1 METEQSKTVAITG
14 YDTETIPILTTN
26 KNLLNI
32 ITLEFYDTIKKLYD
46 QGFTTILSS
55 IKNGFDL
62 IAAEA
67 TLKHKKE
74 LLDINLIVAVPYIGQ
89 EASFNNSEKARYKAI
104 CKLADK
110 VIFTAS
116 NDHENISYIHQQ
128 YLLTNCSQLICCYD
142 ESKIKNSSLINQVF
156 DTKIPFINIY
166 TVLSDYLNNTNSIKS
181 ILIQYQNLS
190 QLTFN
195 KDGFILKGKTPIT
208 IPFERIKTVK
218 KKNACLFITL
228 KNETI
233 IRISTVSNNCTIE
246 LPKTN
251 DNPIV
256 GYCWKIYGT
265 IDKLHNTIKRWISN
279 R

>member
-1 METEQSKTVAITG
+1 METQQSKTVAITG

-32 ITLEFYDTIKKLYD
+32 LALEFYDTIKRLYD
-46 QGFTTILSS
+46 QGFTTFLSS
-55 IKNGFDL
+55 ITSGFDL

-67 TLKHKKE
+67 ALKHKEKH
-74 LLDINLIVAVPYIGQ
+74 LDIKLIVAIPHIEQV
-89 EASFNNSEKARYKAI
+89 ASFNNSEKTRYKAI
-104 CKLADK
+104 CELADK
-110 VIFTAS
+110 VIFTTS
-116 NDHENISYIHQQ
+116 NDHENIPYIHQQ
-128 YLLTNCSQLICCYD
+128 YLLTNCSHLICCYD
-142 ESKIKNSSLINQVF
+142 ESKIKKSYLINQF
-156 DTKIPFINIY
+156 IDTKIPIINIY

-195 KDGFILKGKTPIT
+195 KHGFILKGKTPIT

-218 KKNACLFITL
+218 KKSAYLFITL

-246 LPKTN
+246 LPKIN
-251 DNPIV
+251 ENPII
-256 GYCWKIYGT
+256 GYCWRIYET
-265 IDKLHNTIKRWISN
+265 IYNLHKTIKQWIST

>member
-1 METEQSKTVAITG
+1 METEQSKTVAIIG
-14 YDTETIPILTTN
+14 YDTETIPNLTTN

-32 ITLEFYDTIKKLYD
+32 IAFEFYESIKKLYD
-46 QGFTTILSS
+46 QGFTTFLSS
-55 IKNGFDL
+55 VTNGFDL

-74 LLDINLIVAVPYIGQ
+74 HLDITLIVAVPYVGQ
-89 EASFNNSEKARYKAI
+89 EASFNNSEKSRYKAI
-104 CKLADK
+104 CELADK

-116 NDHENISYIHQQ
+116 NNHENITYIHQQ

-142 ESKIKNSSLINQVF
+142 DSKIKKTYFINQII
-156 DTKIPFINIY
+156 DTKIPIINIY

-195 KDGFILKGKTPIT
+195 KHGFILKGKTPIT

-218 KKNACLFITL
+218 KKSAYLFITL

-233 IRISTVSNNCTIE
+233 IRISTVSNNCTIK
-246 LPKTN
+246 LPKIN
-251 DNPIV
+251 DNPMV
-256 GYCWKIYGT
+256 GYCWRIYET
-265 IDKLHNTIKRWISN
+265 IYNLHKTIKRWISTS
-279 R
+279 

>member
-1 METEQSKTVAITG
+1 MESQQSKTVSLTG
-14 YDTETIPILTTN
+14 YDTETIPNLTTN
-26 KNLLNI
+26 TNLLNI
-32 ITLEFYDTIKKLYD
+32 IACEFYDTIQQLYD
-46 QGFTTILSS
+46 KGFTTYLSS

-67 TLKHKKE
+67 ILKHKKE
-74 LLDINLIVAVPYIGQ
+74 YLDIKLIVAVPCIGQ
-89 EASFNNSEKARYKAI
+89 ESSFNNLEKTRYKAI
-104 CKLADK
+104 CELADK

-116 NDHENISYIHQQ
+116 NDHENIPYIHQQ

-142 ESKIKNSSLINQVF
+142 ESKIKKTYLINQIIGA
-156 DTKIPFINIY
+156 KIPIINIY
-166 TVLSDYLNNTNSIKS
+166 TVLSDYLNDTNSIKS

-195 KDGFILKGKTPIT
+195 KNGFILKGKTPIT

-218 KKNACLFITL
+218 KKSAYLFITL

-246 LPKTN
+246 LPKIN

-256 GYCWKIYGT
+256 SYCWRIYET
-265 IDKLHNTIKRWISN
+265 IYNLHKTIKRWISTS
-279 R
+279 

>member
-1 METEQSKTVAITG
+1 METQQSKTVAITG

-32 ITLEFYDTIKKLYD
+32 IALEFYDTIKRLYD
-46 QGFTTILSS
+46 QGFTTFLSS
-55 IKNGFDL
+55 ITSGFDL

-67 TLKHKKE
+67 ALKHKEKH
-74 LLDINLIVAVPYIGQ
+74 LDIKLIVAIPHIEQV
-89 EASFNNSEKARYKAI
+89 ASFNNSEKTRYKAI
-104 CKLADK
+104 CELADK
-110 VIFTAS
+110 VIFTTS
-116 NDHENISYIHQQ
+116 NDHENIPYIHQQ
-128 YLLTNCSQLICCYD
+128 YLLTNCSHLICCYD
-142 ESKIKNSSLINQVF
+142 ESKIKKSYLINQF
-156 DTKIPFINIY
+156 IDTKIPIINIY

-195 KDGFILKGKTPIT
+195 KHGFILKGKTPIT

-218 KKNACLFITL
+218 KKSAYLFITL

-246 LPKTN
+246 LPKIN
-251 DNPIV
+251 ENPII
-256 GYCWKIYGT
+256 GYCWRIYET
-265 IDKLHNTIKRWISN
+265 IYNLHKTIKQWIST